1 MAFIYQPP
9 RNPYS
14 GTELGASGNVYCQNI
29 TLIDGGQ
36 GFNIGP
42 STATEYQYTPTGGSG
57 NWNVGTTYTSLAI
70 APTTTTLSAGSN
82 GSGLTATFAV
92 TGSGGAN
99 KNPANITV
107 LISNPGVSYQPG
119 DVLVWSNAAVA
130 AAIQAAIDLAGDSGV
145 TAGDVGGAAAPLT
158 YTITAMS
165 DSASDQGFQSVSRST
180 GLGWQFKLPNTAQT
194 EQYVELLIPDDNDDD
209 NNLAANEKCVQVNIT
224 GHDPVENSSQTAGI
238 AVATIF
244 NVAGG
249 ELDGADIIRIR
260 RTGVS
265 IPLDTCYMTVRIV
278 DRQLQIPL

>member
-42 STATEYQYTPTGGSG
+42 DPATNYQYTPGA
-57 NWNVGTTYTSLAI
+57 NWAASETYTSDPI
-70 APTTTTLSAGSN
+70 APSTTTLSAGSN

-92 TGSGGAN
+92 TGSAGTTTAS
-99 KNPANITV
+99 NITV
-107 LISNPGVSYQPG
+107 LISNPGVGYQPG
-119 DVLVWSNAAVA
+119 DILEWSNAAVA
-130 AAIQAAIDLAGDSGV
+130 AAIGPKTSV
-145 TAGDVGGAAAPLT
+145 TTGTVSGAAAPLT
-158 YTITAMS
+158 YTITAMT

-209 NNLAANEKCVQVNIT
+209 NNLAANEKCVIVNIT
-224 GHDPVENSSQTAGI
+224 GHDPVENSSQTAGL
-238 AVATIF
+238 AVATIY

-249 ELDGADIIRIR
+249 DLDGADIIRIR
-260 RTGVS
+260 RTGAG
-265 IPLDTCYMTVRIV
+265 IALDTCYMTVRVV

>member
-1 MAFIYQPP
+1 MALLYQPP

-42 STATEYQYTPTGGSG
+42 GTATDYQYTPTG

-92 TGSGGAN
+92 TGSGAAN
-99 KNPANITV
+99 DNPANITV
-107 LISNPGVSYQPG
+107 LISNPGVGYQPG
-119 DVLVWSNAAVA
+119 DVLVWSNADVE
-130 AAIQAAIDLAGDSGV
+130 AAILAAIALAGGTSV
-145 TAGDVGGAAAPLT
+145 TAGTVGGAAAPLGLT

-165 DSASDQGFQSVSRST
+165 DSGSDQGFQSVSRST
-180 GLGWQFKLPNTAQT
+180 GLGWQFVLPNTAET

-209 NNLAANEKCVQVNIT
+209 NNLAANEKCVMVNIT
-224 GHDPVENSSQTAGI
+224 GHDPVENAQQTAGL

-260 RTGVS
+260 RTGAGIS
-265 IPLDTCYMTVRIV
+265 LDTCYMTVRVV

>member
-1 MAFIYQPP
+1 MALLYQPP

-42 STATEYQYTPTGGSG
+42 ATATDYQYTPTTG
-57 NWNVGTTYTSLAI
+57 NWNVATTYTSVAI
-70 APTTTTLSAGSN
+70 APTTTTLSTGSN

-92 TGSGGAN
+92 TGSGAAN
-99 KNPANITV
+99 QSPANITV
-107 LISNPGVSYQPG
+107 LISNPGVSYKPG

-130 AAIQAAIDLAGDSGV
+130 AAIQAAITLAADSGV
-145 TAGDVGGAAAPLT
+145 TAGTVGGAADPLT
-158 YTITAMS
+158 YTITAMT
-165 DSASDQGFQSVSRST
+165 DSGSDQGFQSVSRST
-180 GLGWQFKLPNTAQT
+180 GLGWQFVLPNTAQT

-209 NNLAANEKCVQVNIT
+209 NNLAANEKCVMVNIT
-224 GHDPVENSSQTAGI
+224 GHDPVENAQQTAGL
-238 AVATIF
+238 AVATIY

-249 ELDGADIIRIR
+249 DLDGADIIRIR
-260 RTGVS
+260 RTGAG
-265 IPLDTCYMTVRIV
+265 IALDTCYMTVRVV